1 MVVFQEIG
9 IRRVVGETLEG
20 MKGRLKAWNRNLIS
34 QRIKTKLNINPVLNV
49 IKTFEKHPTLEK

>member
-1 MVVFQEIG
+1 MVGFQEIG
-9 IRRVVGETLEG
+9 GRRVVGEALEG

-34 QRIKTKLNINPVLNV
+34 QRIKTKLNINPVVNV

>member
-1 MVVFQEIG
+1 MVGFQEIG
-9 IRRVVGETLEG
+9 GRRVVGETLEG

-34 QRIKTKLNINPVLNV
+34 QRIKTKLNTNPVVNV

>member
-20 MKGRLKAWNRNLIS
+20 MKGKLKAWNRNLIS
-34 QRIKTKLNINPVLNV
+34 QRIKTKLNINPVVNV

>member
-34 QRIKTKLNINPVLNV
+34 QRIKTKLNINPVVNF

>member
-34 QRIKTKLNINPVLNV
+34 QRIKTKLNINPVVNV

>member
-34 QRIKTKLNINPVLNV
+34 QSIKTKLNINPVVNV

>member
-1 MVVFQEIG
+1 MVIFQEIG

-20 MKGRLKAWNRNLIS
+20 MKGKLKAWNRNLIS
-34 QRIKTKLNINPVLNV
+34 QRIKTKLNINPVVNV

>member
-20 MKGRLKAWNRNLIS
+20 MKGRLKAWNMS
-34 QRIKTKLNINPVLNV
+34 GK
-49 IKTFEKHPTLEK
+49 